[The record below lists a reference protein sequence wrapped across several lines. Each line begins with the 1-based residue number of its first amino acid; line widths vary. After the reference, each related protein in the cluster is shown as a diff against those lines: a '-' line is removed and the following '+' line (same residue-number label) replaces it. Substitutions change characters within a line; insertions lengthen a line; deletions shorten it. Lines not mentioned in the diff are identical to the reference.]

1 MTEKQ
6 LISKLQMLKK
16 IEPSKDWALLVKS
29 QILGSETVKTVTPQ
43 NSPYKKILSGF
54 FGLMNQ
60 RNFAYAFSVMVFVFA
75 GLMGFAQYTLPG
87 DMLFS
92 VKKITEQ
99 SQASLT
105 GESDVKSNFETFK
118 KRSQDLAQVV
128 KDKKSLNKS
137 SAIQEVNDAAKSL
150 ANAIHND
157 PKAAKEVALELKNN
171 QTLLSLQGEESKEAS
186 DILYQAV
193 VKPVLD
199 DMNMNK
205 ENLTESQQELVLQAN
220 ALYDEG
226 RFMESL
232 EKILLVNDAEIDTTV
247 ETETIE

>member
-16 IEPSKDWALLVKS
+16 IEPSKDWALLIKS

-157 PKAAKEVALELKNN
+157 PKAAKEVALE
-171 QTLLSLQGEESKEAS
+171 
-186 DILYQAV
+186 
-193 VKPVLD
+193 
-199 DMNMNK
+199 
-205 ENLTESQQELVLQAN
+205 
-220 ALYDEG
+220 
-226 RFMESL
+226 
-232 EKILLVNDAEIDTTV
+232 
-247 ETETIE
+247 